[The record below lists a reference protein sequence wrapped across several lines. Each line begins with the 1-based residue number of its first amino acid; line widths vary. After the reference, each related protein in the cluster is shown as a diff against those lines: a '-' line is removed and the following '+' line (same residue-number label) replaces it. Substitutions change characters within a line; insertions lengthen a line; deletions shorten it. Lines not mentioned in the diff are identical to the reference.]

1 MNNFNLGYNKMA
13 TLKDLQQRFKDLK
26 LSIKDIRSFKKQF
39 EIKGRWSKDNYTK
52 FFENYRPV
60 SFQELLQ
67 KAKELGYNLRN
78 GKTKIQLETFIEE
91 RIKKNLRN
99 ERDRK
104 KRAEA
109 RKKKEKKK
117 EFEKKKKPI
126 ENIFTNKI
134 GLNLNVDFKEVNASG
149 EIQRIVPIRGIKFN
163 TTRPNINRDITNF
176 TDRWIESRGGTTYWK
191 LIKDSIDFTIIRPV
205 QLYNSMTVPIKRSS
219 APLIEFFNKQGKL
232 IVDNKF
238 FQNDN
243 CVPEF
248 LFDFIQTNN
257 NKKGTKKLPNFA
269 TSQIE
274 DEIKKLWIEEENSH
288 CSYWSIFQIKA
299 RGDNMLYHQQL
310 NEEYTPIKHGVS
322 LCQLEKF
329 CKEYNIGLRCLD
341 TSFNLFHSSSGN
353 EKWVIMA
360 IFDDGHIYPIID
372 KELRKSIQGWKG
384 KKPLDTIYL
393 SNTKTE
399 KDTPDFESLEYQPIS
414 CPLRQGEV
422 RPEILPDLLPNTT
435 YITTNKDLLKN
446 IFINKWKTEN
456 KRYKYKSK
464 QGTFKSL
471 TLDNG
476 INLLYNK
483 DFDLINLICIEL
495 GIEFN
500 NQSLSDIRDII
511 YPTFDD
517 KPFTSYLNTRTKN
530 IFEKYMSISP
540 WVKQYDTLKSNN
552 YITYDGNK
560 QYSSI
565 CKNKT
570 NYIQFDIND
579 DWMPFIGE
587 EIDND
592 TLYLIETKQNIL
604 FQGTGIYTGKIVDIG
619 LDDGLIS
626 YNNIKLYI
634 RGSRTNDTKELR
646 ELVIKTYDSLSA
658 SLAKNFINRQVGL
671 FGNKF
676 QEVGKLK
683 YTNDINTASTSF
695 YTNIDDNFRTV
706 HKVCE
711 NPELFEIDDTKNIF
725 RMNATF
731 ITNFQ
736 IIQEGILKMYKIYK
750 QIGGRLIKVNTDSI
764 TIENPEKG
772 IPLQPQCK
780 EGEVE
785 GTDGFFL
792 STEMGGFKIED
803 KKPRL
808 KNDYD
813 PYYTFVGLKGCPL
826 LLQQNTLKNIEIIDE
841 WNFDIKIFM
850 YKSFLLQ
857 ARAGR
862 GKTYLLN
869 KIINEY
875 ETQGKIVKKGAYT
888 HCAKKLIKGETLHKI
903 FGRNIDGSTLL
914 IKDFKNIDVLIF
926 DEISMVPLMFY
937 RDMINIRQK
946 YPNII
951 IIIAGDY
958 NQLKPIGEDHIDF
971 ENSNIL
977 SDIVEF
983 KAELLINK
991 RCDNKDLDNIVSDII
1006 ETKQEGFT
1014 GNLIHK
1020 KWTSNEP
1027 CFLNI
1032 CRTNEV
1038 RVELNKQLMDFA
1050 TRATGDASKD
1060 LDFIDLTIDKD
1071 LHDTYSQDMKI
1082 YIGLP
1087 LRCRKNFVKLDIY
1100 NGDTFEVI
1108 DYTDK
1113 EISLLGEE
1121 GIVHTFKF
1129 NKEFLYNFN
1138 PNYAMTIHS
1147 TQGQTFNKPYTIYEI
1162 SKQSWRSLNVAL
1174 TRTTNIDNIYI
1185 N

>member
-1 MNNFNLGYNKMA
+1 MNNFNLAYNKMA

-26 LSIKDIRSFKKQF
+26 LNIKDIRSFKKQF
-39 EIKGRWSKDNYTK
+39 EIKGRWSKENYTK

-60 SFQELLQ
+60 SYQELLQ
-67 KAKELGYNLRN
+67 KAKELGYNFRN
-78 GKTKIQLETFIEE
+78 GKTKIQLENFIEE

-126 ENIFTNKI
+126 EQIFTNKI
-134 GLNLNVDFKEVNASG
+134 GLDLDISFEEFNRTNEV
-149 EIQRIVPIRGIKFN
+149 RIVPEIGIKFN
-163 TTRPNINRDITNF
+163 TTRQNINRDIDNYIE
-176 TDRWIESRGGTTYWK
+176 RWIENRGGRTYWK
-191 LIKDSIDFTIIRPV
+191 VQDGSIDFTITKPV
-205 QLYNSMTVPIKRSS
+205 QLYNSMTVPLRKSS
-219 APLIEFFNKQGKL
+219 APIIEFFNKQGQL

-238 FQNDN
+238 FENDN

-248 LFDFIQTNN
+248 LFDFIQNN
-257 NKKGTKKLPNFA
+257 NNTKGTKKLPNFT

-274 DEIKKLWIEEENSH
+274 DEIKKLWHEVEFSH
-288 CSYWSIFQIKA
+288 CSTWSVEQINY
-299 RGDNMLYHQQL
+299 RCDSLLYHQQL
-310 NEEYTPIKHGVS
+310 KEEYNPNKHGVS
-322 LCQLEKF
+322 LCQLEEF
-329 CKEYNIGLRCLD
+329 CKEYNISLRCLD
-341 TSFNLFHSSSGN
+341 TSFNLFYTSSHKIDKHINS
-353 EKWVIMA
+353 IMA

-372 KELRKSIQGWKG
+372 KELRKSILGWKG

-393 SNTKTE
+393 SKSGGTPSTP
-399 KDTPDFESLEYQPIS
+399 PDFESLEYQPIS

-422 RPEILPDLLPNTT
+422 RPEILPDLHNNTT

-446 IFINKWKTEN
+446 IFIEKWQTEN

-483 DFDLINLICIEL
+483 DFYLINLICLEL
-495 GIEFN
+495 EIEFN

-530 IFEKYMSISP
+530 IFEKYMSLSP

-579 DWMPFIGE
+579 DWVPYQGE

-619 LDDGLIS
+619 LDDELIS

-634 RGSRTNDTKELR
+634 RGSRTNNTKELR
-646 ELVIKTYDSLSA
+646 DLVIKTYDSLSPN
-658 SLAKNFINRQVGL
+658 LAKNFINRQVGL

-706 HKVCE
+706 HKICE

-736 IIQEGILKMYKIYK
+736 IVQEGILKMYKIYK
-750 QIGGRLIKVNTDSI
+750 HIGGRLIKVNTDSI
-764 TIENPEKG
+764 TIENPEKE
-772 IPLQPQCK
+772 IPLRPQGK

-792 STEMGGFKIED
+792 STEMGEFKIED

-813 PYYTFVGLKGCPL
+813 PYYTFEKVDMSF
-826 LLQQNTLKNIEIIDE
+826 LQQNTLKNIEVIDE
-841 WNFDIKIFM
+841 WNFDINIVI

-903 FGRNIDGSTLL
+903 FGKNIDGSTLL

-977 SDIVEF
+977 SDIVEY
-983 KAELLINK
+983 KVELLINK
-991 RCDNKDLDNIVSDII
+991 RCDNKDLDDIVSDII
-1006 ETKQEGFT
+1006 EIKQEGFT
-1014 GNLIHK
+1014 GNFIHK
-1020 KWTSNEP
+1020 KWTSDEP
-1027 CFLNI
+1027 CFINI

-1038 RVELNKQLMDFA
+1038 RVELNKQLMDYV
-1050 TRATGDASKD
+1050 SKD
-1060 LDFIDLTIDKD
+1060 LDFIDLSTEKD
-1071 LHDTYSQDMKI
+1071 LHDNYSQNMKI

-1147 TQGQTFNKPYTIYEI
+1147 TQGQTFNKPYTIYEV

-1185 N
+1185 Y